1 MFKGADLGIWIAAEL
16 QEQDSPPGFES
27 ESEGLTLNVWTP
39 AKPNVADECKRPVL
53 VYLCGADHQTGP
65 YYIDRQT
72 SEAYRQDSKS

>member
-39 AKPNVADECKRPVL
+39 ARPNVADECKRPVL
-53 VYLCGADHQTGP
+53 VYLCGACRPPNRAIIH
-65 YYIDRQT
+65 RQ
-72 SEAYRQDSKS
+72 SDERSLQAG